1 MRWKGQP
8 DVSEKDIFSIRMPP
22 VVRVNV
28 VFLGQR
34 CADELILGMSRG
46 AWRQRA
52 RVHHRWGEEGEEGGD
67 LEHFFFFL
75 LHRLGNPEKSS

>member
-1 MRWKGQP
+1 MPER
-8 DVSEKDIFSIRMPP
+8 DIFSIRMPP

-46 AWRQRA
+46 AWRQQA
-52 RVHHRWGEEGEEGGD
+52 RVHER
-67 LEHFFFFL
+67 FL
-75 LHRLGNPEKSS
+75 KMVHPTIQIQMEMSYGNKTSCWKKAARE